1 MLGVK
6 VDAIWRGQNEYFEG
20 KMGNSVVD
28 RGGTFWR
35 QHLTNS
41 LGWRTNPLRE
51 K

>member
-1 MLGVK
+1 MLGAK
-6 VDAIWRGQNEYFEG
+6 VDAIWRRQKEYFGG

-28 RGGTFWR
+28 RWGTFWG

-41 LGWRTNPLRE
+41 LGWRTKTLRE